1 MSVGLLEI
9 QTAEVPVSVFNPVGL
24 AEKPTVDRLQARAAS
39 AAEDIFRLL
48 DDVSNQVANCPT
60 AADFREYRTTAF
72 PSYVELTAALGSV
85 VRAKLNPSDLPGL
98 IEASFS
104 EMEAA
109 FSTGSYF
116 SDGTR
121 QEILFC
127 IATLKSAHRWL
138 PHLIS
143 NIPLDDAVKQ
153 ENRKLAASFTS
164 AATWANFHLVA
175 LRMAQGRDQSVVP
188 EVRQELLDGL
198 RLSVMAYSYVRQA
211 LDLRGVL
218 DGRYAEELEVSW
230 DEDDQVL
237 ANAD

>member
-1 MSVGLLEI
+1 MSVGLQELQI
-9 QTAEVPVSVFNPVGL
+9 ADVPVSVFNPVGL

-48 DDVSNQVANCPT
+48 EDVSFQVANCPT
-60 AADFREYRTTAF
+60 ATDFREYRTSVF
-72 PSYVELTAALGSV
+72 PSYVDLMAALGSV

-109 FSTGSYF
+109 FSSGSYF
-116 SDGTR
+116 SDETR

-127 IATLKSAHRWL
+127 VTTLKSAHRWL
-138 PHLIS
+138 PHLLS
-143 NIPLDDAVKQ
+143 NQPLDDEVRQ
-153 ENRKLAASFTS
+153 ENMKLARSFTS

-175 LRMAQGRDQSVVP
+175 LRMAQGRDQNVVP
-188 EVRQELLDGL
+188 EVQQELLDGL
-198 RLSVMAYSYVRQA
+198 RHAVMAYSYVRQA
-211 LDLRGVL
+211 LDLRHVL
-218 DGRYAEELEVSW
+218 DDRYAEEIVIPW
-230 DEDDQVL
+230 DGDDQVL